1 MMMDRRDAER
11 VIQNLRTK
19 PFLCSDS
26 CILLDNGYVILKQEY
41 YDELRRTWEL
51 ISEDAKL
58 VSLN

>member
-26 CILLDNGYVILKQEY
+26 CILLDNGYVILQRGHY
-41 YDELRRTWEL
+41 GELKMSWEV
-51 ISEDAKL
+51 IQKHER
-58 VSLN
+58 